1 MAKECAFIAIIESD
15 FGYEFEFELEL
26 ESELDLQGEEGKWV
40 QGTVLAGWL
49 AACPAARFGLE

>member
-15 FGYEFEFELEL
+15 FGYEFESEL
-26 ESELDLQGEEGKWV
+26 ESELDLQGEERKWV

>member
-15 FGYEFEFELEL
+15 FGYEFDSEL
-26 ESELDLQGEEGKWV
+26 ELDLQGEEGKWV